1 MCRPAFPRRGKWAA
15 MLIGAWGAARRESIQ
30 GAWTYRAQDSTVL
43 YASSDYW
50 EVFVLKH
57 RHPGN
62 LVFHGVSG
70 CVFYGLPI
78 AAAMTGNPWWLCG
91 LPLSSIIGV
100 VGHAFFEPGKID
112 LQDALFSWRTLRCL
126 NRMFWRLLT
135 GRYSQD
141 IREMTARMEAYRR
154 AHNGA

>member
-1 MCRPAFPRRGKWAA
+1 
-15 MLIGAWGAARRESIQ
+15 MLIRAWGTSTRESIH

-62 LVFHGVSG
+62 LVFHVVSG

-78 AAAMTGNPWWLCG
+78 AVAGTGNPWWLCG
-91 LPLSSIIGV
+91 LPFSSVIGV
-100 VGHAFFEPGKID
+100 IGHALFEPGKID
-112 LQDALFSWRTLRCL
+112 LQDAVFSWRTLRCL

-135 GRYSQD
+135 GRYLQN
-141 IREMTARMEAYRR
+141 IREMTARMEAYGRTR
-154 AHNGA
+154 DGG